1 MSAWT
6 DMGAG
11 VHCAPSGV
19 LYIDGRPYEMVG
31 VPRFT
36 SMSEG
41 VDQFEMT
48 VVPKEFS
55 VSFTIERPSHA
66 VVWPGGKPP
75 AWLQAEAYEHAHAFA
90 SELSESSGIPLEECV
105 QAVLNAMS
113 PRKSQPPKVNTIMKP
128 NAAPPMWV
136 RDPAKTR
143 RTAYGPT
150 RRVK

>member
-19 LYIDGRPYEMVG
+19 LYIDGVEFGTVDEIQ
-31 VPRFT
+31 FT
-36 SMSEG
+36 SASED
-41 VDQFEMT
+41 VDHFEMT

-55 VSFTIERPSHA
+55 VSFTIERPSGA
-66 VVWPGGKPP
+66 AEWQGGKAP
-75 AWLQAEAYEHAHAFA
+75 AWLQTEAYEHAHAFA

-113 PRKSQPPKVNTIMKP
+113 PRRLQSPKVNPVTKP
-128 NAAPPMWV
+128 NSAAPMWV

>member
-36 SMSEG
+36 STSEG

-55 VSFTIERPSHA
+55 VSFTIERPSGA
-66 VVWPGGKPP
+66 TEWQGGKAP
-75 AWLQAEAYEHAHAFA
+75 AWPQTEAYKHAHAFA

-113 PRKSQPPKVNTIMKP
+113 PRRPQPPKASPVTKL

-136 RDPAKTR
+136 RDPATTR